1 MRKAIAALAV
11 ARRGGPLLLM
21 DARRS
26 DKVTGG
32 EWTAA
37 AETGKFLKKCA
48 FM

>member
-37 AETGKFLKKCA
+37 AETGEFLKKCA